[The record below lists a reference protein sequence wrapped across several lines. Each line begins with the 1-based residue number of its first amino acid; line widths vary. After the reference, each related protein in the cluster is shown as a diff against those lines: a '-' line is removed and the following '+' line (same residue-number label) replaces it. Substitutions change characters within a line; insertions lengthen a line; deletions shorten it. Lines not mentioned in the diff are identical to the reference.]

1 MWAIL
6 TGAVLMIG
14 GLLYLFQEALSRRL
28 SEPRQS
34 AHGNQTLEPRPQG
47 LRFLGLSRN
56 WPALLII
63 AVGALLLIFG
73 GYF

>member
-56 WPALLII
+56 
-63 AVGALLLIFG
+63 
-73 GYF
+73 

>member
-6 TGAVLMIG
+6 VGAVLMIG

-28 SEPRQS
+28 SAPRQS
-34 AHGNQTLEPRPQG
+34 AHGSETLEPRRQG

-56 WPALLII
+56 WPALMAI
-63 AVGALLLIFG
+63 AAGALLLVFG
-73 GYF
+73 GYL

>member
-6 TGAVLMIG
+6 AGAVLMIG
-14 GLLYLFQEALSRRL
+14 GLLYLFQRPLSRRS

-34 AHGNQTLEPRPQG
+34 AHGGETLEPQRQG

-56 WPALLII
+56 WLALLVIV
-63 AVGALLLIFG
+63 AGALLLLFG
-73 GYF
+73 AYL